1 MLAPFEK
8 RTGKLPVKLPTVVD
22 VRFYYM
28 CVELPD
34 NKLKTMS
41 IKLDKGFNYTWTVET
56 KDGKATCQVLNGI
69 KVIETITVPA
79 EDAKA
84 YGFAATVR

>member
-1 MLAPFEK
+1 MQTRAAPGSSRSPPFEK

-34 NKLKTMS
+34 NKLKTKS
-41 IKLDKGFNYTWTVET
+41 IKLDKGFNYT
-56 KDGKATCQVLNGI
+56 
-69 KVIETITVPA
+69 
-79 EDAKA
+79 
-84 YGFAATVR
+84 